1 MAGGM
6 QNSSIAL
13 ARGLKARGHNV
24 SLLSGLIS
32 EGWLGLC
39 ARINMKMAGA
49 KAAKD
54 STLGFPVWRTWF
66 AWEAAAYVAARVRP
80 DIVVVMARKPVRV
93 AEAFRS
99 LDLPILMWLLDV
111 EFKDHEGAFEALG
124 QVPCV
129 ANSNFTAG
137 RYRAHYG
144 VVPRVINPIFNAAEY
159 ATETSRENVTFINPT
174 ATKGLSIAL
183 QLARQCPEIPFQ
195 FIEAWPLGD
204 TQKAALMK
212 ELAGL
217 PNVRFRASVSDMR
230 QIYNTAR
237 VLLAPSQW
245 EEGYGRIATEAQ
257 FSGIPILASDRGGL
271 PEAVGDGGVLLNS
284 TAPVEQWSQELRR
297 LWNDGAYY
305 SELSQAA
312 IAHSNRNEIDEK
324 YQLDSWEAVLN
335 SAIKHS

>member
-1 MAGGM
+1 MNILLATAHPYVPEMAGGM
-6 QNSSIAL
+6 QNSSISL
-13 ARGLKARGHNV
+13 AKGLQKRGHRV
-24 SLLSGLIS
+24 SVLSGLIG
-32 EGWLGLC
+32 EGWHGFR
-39 ARINMKMAGA
+39 ARAIMKVTGA
-49 KAAKD
+49 KAVKD
-54 STLGFPVWRTWF
+54 RKLGFPVWRAWF
-66 AWEAAAYVAARVRP
+66 AWEAAAYVAARVCP

-212 ELAGL
+212 ELADL

-230 QIYNTAR
+230 QIYKH
-237 VLLAPSQW
+237 
-245 EEGYGRIATEAQ
+245 GRCPTRAQ
-257 FSGIPILASDRGGL
+257 P
-271 PEAVGDGGVLLNS
+271 VGGGVWPHRNRSSIQWNTYISLRSGRVAGGSRRWRRTDELYRAGGAVVAR
-284 TAPVEQWSQELRR
+284 APPTLE
-297 LWNDGAYY
+297 
-305 SELSQAA
+305 
-312 IAHSNRNEIDEK
+312 
-324 YQLDSWEAVLN
+324 
-335 SAIKHS
+335 